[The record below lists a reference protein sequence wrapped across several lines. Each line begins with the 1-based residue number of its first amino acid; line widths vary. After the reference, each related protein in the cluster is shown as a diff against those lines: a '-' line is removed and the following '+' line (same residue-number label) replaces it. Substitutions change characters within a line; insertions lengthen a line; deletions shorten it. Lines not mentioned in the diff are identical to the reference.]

1 MKWNLAVMDYLVT
14 VQEMGLGPSMTDTSS
29 CEENNTTYDDYH
41 NLLFSSPYSQS
52 SQPPQIAPLQIWQQH
67 FAVSVTWEQ

>member
-41 NLLFSSPYSQS
+41 NLLFLLLTLKVHNLPRLPHCRSGNS
-52 SQPPQIAPLQIWQQH
+52 ILPL
-67 FAVSVTWEQ
+67 A